1 MEANVTIGPS
11 SEVNGHSGIYLS
23 INVHHMLLNL
33 PDGYGSEQSIN
44 FLNDCWKLSIS
55 ESKSII
61 ENVINLGLKL

>member
-1 MEANVTIGPS
+1 METNVTIGPS

-33 PDGYGSEQSIN
+33 ADGYGSEQSIN
-44 FLNDCWKLSIS
+44 FLNDRWKLSIS